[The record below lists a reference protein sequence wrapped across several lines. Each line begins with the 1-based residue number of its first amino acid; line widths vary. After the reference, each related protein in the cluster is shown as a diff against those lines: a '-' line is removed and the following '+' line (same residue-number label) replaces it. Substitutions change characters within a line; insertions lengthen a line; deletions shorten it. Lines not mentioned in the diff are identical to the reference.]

1 MKNKLSFSLTNKFNF
16 KSYVTKLCD
25 THFLTNLISDHLQ
38 EDWVLCRVF
47 YKSRGENSNNFIPQD
62 LYDQSKVGDTSPNYN
77 LGSSQTNI
85 EPNHHQN
92 MTISSFYE
100 SQNPSSYEERN
111 KNISSRPSTSNHSHR
126 LVETK
131 CDDDYGF
138 LFDMSIDYSTGVAP
152 YLEDV
157 RFDHDSSSI
166 FI

>member
-1 MKNKLSFSLTNKFNF
+1 MEHYILI
-16 KSYVTKLCD
+16 
-25 THFLTNLISDHLQ
+25 LTNLISDHLQ

-47 YKSRGENSNNFIPQD
+47 YKSRSGENSNNFIPQD

-92 MTISSFYE
+92 MIISSFCE
-100 SQNPSSYEERN
+100 GQNPSSYEECN

-126 LVETK
+126 LVEAK

-138 LFDMSIDYSTGVAP
+138 LFDMSVDYSTGVGP
-152 YLEDV
+152 SLEDV